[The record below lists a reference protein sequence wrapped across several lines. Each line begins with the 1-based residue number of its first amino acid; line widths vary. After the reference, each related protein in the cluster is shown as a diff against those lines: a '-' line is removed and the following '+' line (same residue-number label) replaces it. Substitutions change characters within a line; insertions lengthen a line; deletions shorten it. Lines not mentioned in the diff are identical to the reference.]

1 MKKNLQLALAL
12 MLGLATTVSAQDW
25 SVNSNTRVNNTDIGG
40 VTSMDTEQMTRMNVS
55 FGGDAVSVN
64 ASFNADYNLG
74 GGDATFG
81 VHTATATT
89 NIMSFASV
97 TAGRMALNLGS
108 GRIIGSNDW
117 NNDGNTWDGM
127 MFGINNDFADIHVGY
142 ASESAEGGDSDYEG
156 TTMMFNVAKDMG
168 DISFNLVYMS
178 TENTGLAALAGD
190 NPFAERTAMGLDGTY
205 AMANGA
211 NVSFGYY
218 TADTDG
224 DEMGLMSV
232 GVDYGVS
239 DDLNV
244 SVGYDMYDEGGF
256 YLESGNVGGAGS
268 FLGTGMNAIEAECD
282 VMSFGGTYAMG
293 DFTFGAT
300 MYNVTNDLEG
310 EDAIDYS
317 VTDLSLDYNFSDNS
331 SLGVVMSNNDDDSR
345 MWMSVKVGF

>member
-117 NNDGNTWDGM
+117 NNDGNTWDGL
-127 MFGINNDFADIHVGY
+127 MFAINNDFADIHVGY
-142 ASESAEGGDSDYEG
+142 ASANRENDEVAENNFDNSQ
-156 TTMMFNVAKDMG
+156 MMFNVAKDMG
-168 DISFNLVYMS
+168 DMGFNLLYVS
-178 TENTGLAALAGD
+178 TDASG
-190 NPFAERTAMGLDGTY
+190 AESTAMGLDGTY

-211 NVSFGYY
+211 NVS
-218 TADTDG
+218 
-224 DEMGLMSV
+224 LSCK
-232 GVDYGVS
+232 
-239 DDLNV
+239 
-244 SVGYDMYDEGGF
+244 
-256 YLESGNVGGAGS
+256 S
-268 FLGTGMNAIEAECD
+268 FVE
-282 VMSFGGTYAMG
+282 V
-293 DFTFGAT
+293 TFIT
-300 MYNVTNDLEG
+300 FPNNPSKTN
-310 EDAIDYS
+310 
-317 VTDLSLDYNFSDNS
+317 
-331 SLGVVMSNNDDDSR
+331 
-345 MWMSVKVGF
+345 

>member
-25 SVNSNTRVNNTDIGG
+25 SVNSNTRVNNGDIGG
-40 VTSMDTEQMTRMNVS
+40 VTTMDTEQMTRMNVS

-117 NNDGNTWDGM
+117 NNSGNTWDGM

-142 ASESAEGGDSDYEG
+142 ASSNQEGGVDDFDN
-156 TTMMFNVAKDMG
+156 TQMMFNISKDMG
-168 DISFNLVYMS
+168 DMGFNLLYVS
-178 TENTGLAALAGD
+178 TDASGSES
-190 NPFAERTAMGLDGTY
+190 TAMGLDGTY

-211 NVSFGYY
+211 DVSFGYY
-218 TADTDG
+218 TAEGFDG
-224 DEMGLMSV
+224 TEMGLMSV

-244 SVGYDMYDEGGF
+244 SVGYDMYDENGF
-256 YLESGNVGGAGS
+256 WLASGNVGAAGS
-268 FLGTGMNAIEAECD
+268 FMGTGMNAITEECD

-300 MYNVTNDLEG
+300 MYNVTNEA
-310 EDAIDYS
+310 ETVDYS

-331 SLGVVMSNNDDDSR
+331 SLGVAMSNNDDDSR